1 MATLFNTSTHTY
13 TQVVKW
19 QTQANMGNM
28 SCLSQYRLI
37 LVVTRP
43 VIHTD
48 HHISQAYG
56 AAENEGCSPHFNDN
70 AFYQTQVERVKVC
83 L

>member
-1 MATLFNTSTHTY
+1 MAILFNTSTHTDA
-13 TQVVKW
+13 QVVKR

-28 SCLSQYRLI
+28 SCLSECRLI

-48 HHISQAYG
+48 HHISEAYG

-70 AFYQTQVERVKVC
+70 AFYQTQVEREKLC